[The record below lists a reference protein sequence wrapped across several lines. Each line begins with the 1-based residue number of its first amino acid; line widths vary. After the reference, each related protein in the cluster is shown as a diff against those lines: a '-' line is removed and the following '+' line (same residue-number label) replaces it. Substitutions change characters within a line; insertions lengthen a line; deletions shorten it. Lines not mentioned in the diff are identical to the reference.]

1 MRPLLYFLFLVPAS
15 NFFWRPVTLASHSG
29 CELVPS
35 SAAQQLTIVRAWGGA
50 ARRAV
55 RDFTRRAGAP
65 YTCLY
70 FRKAQAHPDQ
80 PVCWLLVQQSTT
92 RFMRY
97 SYHAQRVDSMRL
109 EVAGWSTALAR
120 MPSRCYEPLCESIST
135 SPVLQALLI
144 KRGPKVQTGIL
155 FEDTPYLPDYT
166 PADQAR
172 VAPVAAFMRLLDK

>member
-1 MRPLLYFLFLVPAS
+1 MRPLLYFLLFLPAS
-15 NFFWRPVTLASHSG
+15 TFTWQPVTPALHPG
-29 CELVPS
+29 CELTPS
-35 SAAQQLTIVRAWGGA
+35 SAAQQLTTVRAWGDA

-70 FRKAQAHPDQ
+70 YRKAEAHPDQ
-80 PVCWLLVQQSTT
+80 LVCWLLVQQSPT

-97 SYHAQRVDSMRL
+97 SYHAQRVDSTRL

-120 MPSRCYEPLCESIST
+120 MPSKCNEPLCESIST

-144 KRGPKVQTGIL
+144 KRGQRVQTGML

-172 VAPVAAFMRLLDK
+172 VAPVAAFMRLVDK